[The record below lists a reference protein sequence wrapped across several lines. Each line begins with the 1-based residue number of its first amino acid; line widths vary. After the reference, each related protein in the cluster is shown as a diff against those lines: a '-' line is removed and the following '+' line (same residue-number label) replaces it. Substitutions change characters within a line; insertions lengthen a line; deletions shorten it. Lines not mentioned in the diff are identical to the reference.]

1 MKTKLAASGLSDSIV
16 GKLCRAFDN
25 CQNLD
30 TVILYGSRA
39 LGTYKTGSDI
49 DLTFIGKQLSFSDVL
64 KLEAELDDLLTPY
77 SFDLSVFHELDNPKL
92 IEHINRVGVVFYER
106 GAKLEISDARKLEA
120 SKFKARNPYL
130 KLVARSSKLI
140 AHG

>member
-92 IEHINRVGVVFYER
+92 IEHINRVGVVFYEK
-106 GAKLEISDARKLEA
+106 GAKLEISDAKKLE
-120 SKFKARNPYL
+120 S
-130 KLVARSSKLI
+130 
-140 AHG
+140 